1 MSPFL
6 PCHFTMGLPVTCGKL
21 GMSLEGVG
29 NRRVFAIQNSVKQR
43 LLYPYHE
50 WLIKILRTM
59 PNDGTFSQ
67 SAPLPFLVGCTRCYS
82 YDLMSATD
90 RSPLFFLYSL
100 FQSWFGPAS
109 SVVNTTLGTN
119 VFDVLLG
126 HRYTGSVCF
135 VAGQP

>member
-1 MSPFL
+1 
-6 PCHFTMGLPVTCGKL
+6 MGLPVTCGKL
-21 GMSLEGVG
+21 GISLEGVG
-29 NRRVFAIQNSVKQR
+29 NRRVFAIGNYVKQR

-50 WLIKILRTM
+50 WLMKIIRTM

-67 SAPLPFLVGCTRCYS
+67 SAPLRFLVGCTRCYS

-90 RSPLFFLYSL
+90 RWPLFDLYSL

-135 VAGQP
+135 VAGQPLLSVFTSR